1 MFVTISKCLFFSA
14 TATSCTLGVT
24 AFGRIATVQRYRDG
38 YVPKVYL
45 AGPFFTLEEPWVVG
59 QARRDLKAMG
69 LDVFSPYHD
78 VGLGTAED
86 VVKKTSKD
94 CATAMCILQSAMA
107 STRARFRDWLR
118 PSFEQARRFLCR
130 E

>member
-1 MFVTISKCLFFSA
+1 MVGAIRLYRYLRLLRAESR
-14 TATSCTLGVT
+14 TARPQPR
-24 AFGRIATVQRYRDG
+24 AAIGRIATVQRYRDG

-86 VVKKTSKD
+86 VVKKD
-94 CATAMCILQSAMA
+94 
-107 STRARFRDWLR
+107 FEGLR
-118 PSFEQARRFLCR
+118 NCDVHFAIGDGLDSGTISRLVTPEL
-130 E
+130 

>member
-1 MFVTISKCLFFSA
+1 MPSETSA
-14 TATSCTLGVT
+14 L
-24 AFGRIATVQRYRDG
+24 GRIATVQRYRDG

-86 VVKKTSKD
+86 VVKKD
-94 CATAMCILQSAMA
+94 
-107 STRARFRDWLR
+107 FEGLR
-118 PSFEQARRFLCR
+118 NCDVHFAIGDGLDSGTISRLVTPEL
-130 E
+130 